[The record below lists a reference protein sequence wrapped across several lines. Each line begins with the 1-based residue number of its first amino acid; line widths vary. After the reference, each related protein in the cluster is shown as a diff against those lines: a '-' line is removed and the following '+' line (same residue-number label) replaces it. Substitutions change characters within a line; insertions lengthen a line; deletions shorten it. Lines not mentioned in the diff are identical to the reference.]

1 MFIPFSIK
9 YGRRPVYLVTTF
21 VLFICGI
28 WQAVLR
34 DYPNMVAVNVMDGLA
49 GAVAD
54 TIVQMTVSVLSISR
68 SVYSCS
74 FSDKGSVLPASERQ
88 DECSVSGIYEHW
100 GTETLLEFG
109 NDQRRLIEAG
119 LSCTCCRGI
128 QCCLSRLA
136 VDLLVVCY
144 IPRH

>member
-54 TIVQMTVSVLSISR
+54 TIVQMTVSAFSISR
-68 SVYSCS
+68 SLY
-74 FSDKGSVLPASERQ
+74 
-88 DECSVSGIYEHW
+88 
-100 GTETLLEFG
+100 
-109 NDQRRLIEAG
+109 
-119 LSCTCCRGI
+119 
-128 QCCLSRLA
+128 
-136 VDLLVVCY
+136 
-144 IPRH
+144 